1 MPVLAQKELSTG
13 LSTTEIGVWKSFVKL
28 YMRIAAEMLQMF
40 LTFSVCRIPQNST
53 MVAIADV

>member
-13 LSTTEIGVWKSFVKL
+13 LSTTGIGVWKSFVKL
-28 YMRIAAEMLQMF
+28 YMRIAAGMPQRF
-40 LTFSVCRIPQNST
+40 LTFSVYRIPLNST